1 MMFRRDAYYKP
12 NEIPSVSL
20 DCPRSP
26 AIIYVN
32 SGRYIDVI
40 YVGFLSPPVSRGVYC
55 KNN

>member
-1 MMFRRDAYYKP
+1 MMFRRDAYY
-12 NEIPSVSL
+12 N
-20 DCPRSP
+20 CPRSP

-40 YVGFLSPPVSRGVYC
+40 YVAFLSPPVSRGVYC